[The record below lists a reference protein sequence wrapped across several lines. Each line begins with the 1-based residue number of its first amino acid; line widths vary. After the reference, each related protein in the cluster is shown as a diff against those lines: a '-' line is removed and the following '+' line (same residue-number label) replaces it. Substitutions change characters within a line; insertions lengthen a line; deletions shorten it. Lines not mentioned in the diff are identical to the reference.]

1 VTVERCAECGFDPD
15 DLRPA
20 DLTVAM
26 RAFARRYR
34 APLTRGLPGEDLDDI
49 VRRSPGPGVWS
60 ALEYGWHVV
69 DIFRVFD
76 DRIRCA
82 LAGREP
88 DEPVI
93 DWEGRVAAASP
104 SLTRDTVA
112 ADLEDAADSLAT
124 TLAELNDDEWSLPGT
139 TGRGAQVTVGD
150 LATIAVHE
158 GSHHLLDVG
167 RVLRAAR
174 GR

>member
-1 VTVERCAECGFDPD
+1 MIERCAECGFDPG
-15 DLRPA
+15 DLHRSDMPLA
-20 DLTVAM
+20 V

-34 APLTRGLPGEDLDDI
+34 APLTRGLPGEDLDQV
-49 VRRSPGPGVWS
+49 VRWSPGPGVWS
-60 ALEYGWHVV
+60 ALEYGGHVV

-76 DRIRCA
+76 DRVRAA
-82 LAGREP
+82 LEGRDP
-88 DEPVI
+88 DEVVV
-93 DWEGRVAAASP
+93 DWEGKVAAASP
-104 SLTRDTVA
+104 TLDRTRVA
-112 ADLEDAADSLAT
+112 DDLGDAADGLAT
-124 TLAELNDDEWSLPGT
+124 TLGEVDDDEWGLSGL
-139 TGRGAQVTVGD
+139 TGAGRPVTVVD